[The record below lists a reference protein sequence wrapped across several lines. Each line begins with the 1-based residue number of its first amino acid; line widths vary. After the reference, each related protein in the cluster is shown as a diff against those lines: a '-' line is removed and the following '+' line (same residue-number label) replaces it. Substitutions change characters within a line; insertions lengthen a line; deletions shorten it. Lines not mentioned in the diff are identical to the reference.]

1 VCPHPCSTVCCVCLA
16 HLPSRLRVTDIH
28 IATIYFKE
36 DLTAA
41 AADKLVDALL
51 AEDAPVLSCAGGLM
65 IEHPL
70 TQKYVDH
77 IDGSEDSV
85 MGLSKDT
92 VLDLLQL
99 LGEKLEEV
107 EA

>member
-1 VCPHPCSTVCCVCLA
+1 
-16 HLPSRLRVTDIH
+16 
-28 IATIYFKE
+28 
-36 DLTAA
+36 LTAA
-41 AADKLVDALL
+41 AANKLVDALL

-70 TQKYVDH
+70 TLKCVDH

-99 LGEKLEEV
+99 LREKLEEV